1 MLHSIFLK
9 LQALPVFILSERTD
23 INITQNAEKRI
34 NTERQDFDMKYMNNH
49 FGQSRI
55 FGKARFMAEPAGDI
69 GGDDPGSSGGGSG
82 NGESDDNK
90 PSVEELMARLA
101 KAESDNQ
108 KNKLA
113 LDKAL
118 KEKVSANNDR
128 SRTGGNCEERSR

>member
-1 MLHSIFLK
+1 M
-9 LQALPVFILSERTD
+9 PVFILSERTD

-82 NGESDDNK
+82 NGGFAGAHQSRGSL
-90 PSVEELMARLA
+90 P
-101 KAESDNQ
+101 
-108 KNKLA
+108 
-113 LDKAL
+113 
-118 KEKVSANNDR
+118 KEKMRKD
-128 SRTGGNCEERSR
+128 TK